1 MTDEEVHWPAC
12 SIKRQARPFPRTP
25 NQLTTIKAH
34 LLLLRSWG
42 FDLDPN
48 LHLHEPHISY
58 QRTLNGAL
66 QRLEWRHKLSF
77 SNKRPLLYTYLC
89 CRICITALLLQS
101 RMGRRIRS
109 ANTSRWISN
118 RCQCTNSSISTVYR
132 IGFNSNIWRMLSKK
146 RKQFSAYWK
155 VRFSCGGEK
164 QVKSLT
170 FTTLLRA
177 KRAKII
183 EFSRH

>member
-1 MTDEEVHWPAC
+1 MTAEEVCWPAC
-12 SIKRQARPFPRTP
+12 SIKRARFLARQISWQ
-25 NQLTTIKAH
+25 QLKLT

-42 FDLDPN
+42 FDLEPN

-89 CRICITALLLQS
+89 CRICIAALLLQS

-146 RKQFSAYWK
+146 RKQFSTHWK
-155 VRFSCGGEK
+155 VRLPWG
-164 QVKSLT
+164 VKN
-170 FTTLLRA
+170 
-177 KRAKII
+177 K
-183 EFSRH
+183 